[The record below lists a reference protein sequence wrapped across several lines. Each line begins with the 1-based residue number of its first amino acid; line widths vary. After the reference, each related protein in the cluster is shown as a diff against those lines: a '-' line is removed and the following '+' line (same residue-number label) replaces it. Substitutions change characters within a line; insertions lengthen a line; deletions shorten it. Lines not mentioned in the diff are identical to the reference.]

1 VAYNSSPTGALTL
14 ARGIPGCAGALAYV
28 GHAESRDAVEV
39 IGNLATRD
47 ATVVYRRAGRVLAVL
62 TVGRDRQSLAV
73 EAALERGD
81 VAGLES
87 LLRS

>member
-1 VAYNSSPTGALTL
+1 VS
-14 ARGIPGCAGALAYV
+14 
-28 GHAESRDAVEV
+28 
-39 IGNLATRD
+39 GNLATRD

-81 VAGLES
+81 IAGLES